1 MNIISKGIDISRWQ
15 GDFDLEK
22 AKAEGFEFAI
32 IKGGGG
38 DDGLYVDKRFAEN
51 YRKAKKLGIPV
62 GVYWFSKALTVERAV
77 EEAEY
82 FYQNCLKGRQFE
94 LPVYM
99 DIENA
104 AQLDLGKR
112 KLTDIIHAW
121 CQHLEGKDFWVGIYS
136 SKSYFST
143 YMIDSELQRYA
154 HWVAAWSKSCSY
166 SGSCFGM
173 WQYGGETN
181 LIRSNKVAGV
191 VCDQDYMLVDYP
203 ALIKKAGK
211 NGFGETVEESPDADT
226 TDKVGQSEN
235 YHFVQAYSLSADG
248 ELHLTTNFKVKEFAC
263 KDGSDPIF
271 IHPNLPRWCQAA
283 RDKFGYAF
291 SPNSAYRTVSHNAKP
306 DVGGSSRSY
315 HIYGMAVDIPAKGN
329 TTPQMLYDFFDELLG
344 NSGELGIY
352 SWGVHVAVCETKK
365 RFKA

>member
-15 GDFDLEK
+15 GDFNLEK

-51 YRKAKKLGIPV
+51 YQKAKKLGMPV
-62 GVYWFSKALTVERAV
+62 GIYWFSRALTVEKAV

-99 DIENA
+99 DVENE

-112 KLTDIIHAW
+112 KLTDVIHAW
-121 CQHLEGKDFWVGIYS
+121 CQHLEAKNFWVGIYS
-136 SKSYFST
+136 SKSYFSN

-166 SGSCFGM
+166 SGNCFGM

-191 VCDQDYMLVDYP
+191 VCDQNYMLVDYP
-203 ALIKKAGK
+203 AKIKAAGLNGFRAAGIEITSPSSKEPEVTPVGKDPATAATDVIADLRKAGYTNHQIYQIGKAVK
-211 NGFGETVEESPDADT
+211 NDVYDAYIDDMAKLVIGGEYGNGEERKQKLAAEGHP
-226 TDKVGQSEN
+226 
-235 YHFVQAYSLSADG
+235 
-248 ELHLTTNFKVKEFAC
+248 FAVIQTRVN
-263 KDGSDPIF
+263 KILAG
-271 IHPNLPRWCQAA
+271 
-283 RDKFGYAF
+283 
-291 SPNSAYRTVSHNAKP
+291 
-306 DVGGSSRSY
+306 
-315 HIYGMAVDIPAKGN
+315 
-329 TTPQMLYDFFDELLG
+329 
-344 NSGELGIY
+344 
-352 SWGVHVAVCETKK
+352 
-365 RFKA
+365 